1 MFPVNAIPHRAVRR
15 SSRSSPVGS
24 LLFFD
29 SPFKSASSLMRF
41 YGLAIRDTRSCP
53 RGRRSARFARTALLE
68 FQVRPVWV
76 SNAPLAIAEVTYLR
90 RSDSVSVEC
99 TVTSLE
105 GPLPEISVM
114 NEVGA
119 DHFDASIRSGTVRD
133 PPSGWCELPLRQPC
147 PALWD
152 SRSQTAFTID
162 RIECEEGMDVSLFWG
177 REKQRFYAGQVLR
190 SNLEISKSCRRSSYD
205 TNCGSRRRGDE
216 RRCCPGLSLLQDQCL
231 QSSSSFHPWG
241 SPL

>member
-1 MFPVNAIPHRAVRR
+1 MVHMDGVNVTQESLGLGAVALIKGGRTYFSSECNTR
-15 SSRSSPVGS
+15 SDGSKIVKKFPVGS

-41 YGLAIRDTRSCP
+41 YGLAIRAYMVMPSWQNKLLGL
-53 RGRRSARFARTALLE
+53 RGWFFSK
-68 FQVRPVWV
+68 FQVRPVLR

-133 PPSGWCELPLRQPC
+133 PPSGWCGLPLRQPC

-177 REKQRFYAGQVLR
+177 REKAKDLCWAGFEVKLR
-190 SNLEISKSCRRSSYD
+190 NLEKLSKVKLRYELRFEAV
-205 TNCGSRRRGDE
+205 G
-216 RRCCPGLSLLQDQCL
+216 
-231 QSSSSFHPWG
+231 
-241 SPL
+241 